1 MFFYFLNSGKAIQK
15 DIHRYKD
22 KKMEKFKRF
31 IADKFS
37 FNDYLHVSSEFAKD
51 EETGEFKN
59 LLTNDWENTSY
70 SGNDKE
76 RLGKILQKLHAQ
88 IKPVRKIEKIRERF
102 MRVAVVLLLP
112 ALITIGALSYLLIE
126 KTNTAEA
133 WAEIH
138 SPVGTRTRFQLP
150 DGSKGWLNSGS
161 TIKYPVSFSKRQ
173 VEVTGEALFDV
184 THKNSS
190 EFRVITPYFDVK
202 VLGTRFDI
210 IAYENDETAEVILE
224 RGKVQ
229 VLDKSNKL
237 KSELA
242 PDEHFVYNKN
252 TKQSIKKAIDSGSY
266 INWTEGVL
274 IFKNEPMSEIV
285 RRLGR
290 KYNADIILGDEALKS
305 LVFRATF
312 QDESLDEICKML
324 SEVAPIEYKIYK
336 RERLSDDT
344 FTKGKVEIRQ
354 RN

>member
-1 MFFYFLNSGKAIQK
+1 
-15 DIHRYKD
+15 
-22 KKMEKFKRF
+22 
-31 IADKFS
+31 
-37 FNDYLHVSSEFAKD
+37 
-51 EETGEFKN
+51 
-59 LLTNDWENTSY
+59 
-70 SGNDKE
+70 
-76 RLGKILQKLHAQ
+76 
-88 IKPVRKIEKIRERF
+88 
-102 MRVAVVLLLP
+102 MRVAAVLLLP

-252 TKQSIKKAIDSGSY
+252 TNQSTKKTIDSGSY